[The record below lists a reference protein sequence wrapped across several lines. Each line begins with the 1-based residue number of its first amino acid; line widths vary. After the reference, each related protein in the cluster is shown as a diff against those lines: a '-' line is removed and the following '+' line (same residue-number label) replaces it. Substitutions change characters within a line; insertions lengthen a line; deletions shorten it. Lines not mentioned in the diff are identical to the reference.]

1 MLLLHN
7 PKIRDKEYHNEV
19 LVTFIKDY
27 ISIGNENN
35 NVLSQKSERLFF
47 SFSQAIE
54 RIEASQY
61 KDFDTEIDIEREN

>member
-1 MLLLHN
+1 ML
-7 PKIRDKEYHNEV
+7 V
-19 LVTFIKDY
+19 SFIKDY